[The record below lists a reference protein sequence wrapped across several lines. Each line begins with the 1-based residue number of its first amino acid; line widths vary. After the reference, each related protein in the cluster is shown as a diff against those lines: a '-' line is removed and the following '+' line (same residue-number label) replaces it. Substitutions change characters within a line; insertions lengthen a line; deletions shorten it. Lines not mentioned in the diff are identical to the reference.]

1 MVTHDYGKQDRAK
14 MSGRGKYTREEAAD
28 PAVRRMGRQGQKAV
42 LGKGTGSG
50 VPPFRANGVARRWER
65 GGGLVLSCALLLRER
80 GRAATREGEV
90 GATGRGATVACSLLL
105 RERGSRA
112 TGEGVMAVTGRGR
125 QRHALVR
132 PPSRAKGVAW
142 AWGKGKGTGSGVP
155 PFRVNGAA
163 VNGKGKG
170 RRQATYLVRP
180 LFAHERGGNGLGE
193 MGAGG
198 KRKQGSEPEPC
209 SGSKHVPLTWQAR
222 TCSSVPSPLW
232 VPLRIALPPLA
243 SPGPI
248 RFEKGTQEGTADA
261 SASRAAPFVRKKRAH
276 EGGARGH
283 TATPLS
289 PSTPLP
295 LPLWLSL
302 PASAEGAHAAAA
314 SPSPV
319 APPPLSRGRRAHES
333 TRPPPLSHRHATPFA
348 RKGGTPL
355 PVPLPFPHVHVTPFA
370 REGAHKDGLLSLSP
384 HASHSRVRGLLVHIF
399 TAPAHFRAT

>member
-1 MVTHDYGKQDRAK
+1 
-14 MSGRGKYTREEAAD
+14 MSGRGKYTHEEAAD

-42 LGKGTGSG
+42 L
-50 VPPFRANGVARRWER
+50 VRPFP
-65 GGGLVLSCALLLRER
+65 RER
-80 GRAATREGEV
+80 GDMDMGEGHE
-90 GATGRGATVACSLLL
+90 GRGSGGD
-105 RERGSRA
+105 RERGN
-112 TGEGVMAVTGRGR
+112 GGVLSPSARTWRRGHGGRGDGGDR
-125 QRHALVR
+125 EGAATAC
-132 PPSRAKGVAW
+132 SRVAW

-170 RRQATYLVRP
+170 RRQATYLVCP
-180 LFAHERGGNGLGE
+180 LFAHERGGARCGGISCALLRPLLNANGRATDWEKWGPGE
-193 MGAGG
+193 N
-198 KRKQGSEPEPC
+198 KNRVSEPEPC

-248 RFEKGTQEGTADA
+248 RFEKGMQEGTADA

-319 APPPLSRGRRAHES
+319 ALPPLSRGRRAHES
-333 TRPPPLSHRHATPFA
+333 TRPPPLSHRRATPFA

-384 HASHSRVRGLLVHIF
+384 HASHSRVRGLLARIF